1 MMLGAS
7 RSMVV
12 PSLVGLSSIV
22 LKLVEVCIF
31 VALLVV
37 VATGLVLM
45 FLVMM
50 GTANCFGSLLLR
62 SLSEW

>member
-45 FLVMM
+45 FLMM
-50 GTANCFGSLLLR
+50 GASYCFGSLLLLL
-62 SLSEW
+62 LSEW